1 MISKFLCLLS
11 FFIIVIIIIFYLD
24 KYINSLLISVNSE
37 KFQNND
43 IDYEEID
50 PLSPDDMVKVSYD
63 QWERECEALL
73 EDNENLD
80 L

>member
-1 MISKFLCLLS
+1 MISKFICLLS
-11 FFIIVIIIIFYLD
+11 FFIIVLSVLFYLD
-24 KYINSLLISVNSE
+24 KYINSVLISVNSE
-37 KFQNND
+37 KFQVDD

-73 EDNENLD
+73 EDTENLD